1 MAFTYYSPVIQKITS
16 LFKRTNV
23 NITVCSSGTIYNLIK
38 PKIHSTIDKHTNS
51 GVYEL
56 KCTTFKLFYVGQTSQ
71 SFKQWYCE
79 HMRYIKQNDPQSVYV
94 LHILNNT
101 HEYEPTSNI
110 MSLFKQVNKGSLMN
124 SFEHL
129 YIIAQSTK

>member
-1 MAFTYYSPVIQKITS
+1 
-16 LFKRTNV
+16 
-23 NITVCSSGTIYNLIK
+23 
-38 PKIHSTIDKHTNS
+38 
-51 GVYEL
+51 
-56 KCTTFKLFYVGQTSQ
+56 
-71 SFKQWYCE
+71 
-79 HMRYIKQNDPQSVYV
+79 MRYIKQNDPQSVYV